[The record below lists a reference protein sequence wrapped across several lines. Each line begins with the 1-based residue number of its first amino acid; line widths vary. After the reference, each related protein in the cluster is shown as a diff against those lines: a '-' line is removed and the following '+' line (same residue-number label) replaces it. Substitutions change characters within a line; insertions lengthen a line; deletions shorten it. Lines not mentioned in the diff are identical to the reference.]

1 MTRPRSVETVVRI
14 MVARDPRRSAD
25 TMLEF
30 LMGVNGA
37 GGAAVF
43 TVEPEPRLFVG
54 RGIGQEAL
62 DWTRECWQRE
72 RENLA
77 KGRFSRSDDCIL
89 VPLMRG
95 ERLVALLYLK
105 ASELDM
111 DSLAE
116 VVGLIADAVAKSTR
130 EAVPSSSVHAY
141 LEQTTAEEI
150 QRQKLLILLDRFEWN
165 VARVAR
171 ELKVTRTTIYKRL
184 VAWRIPRKRVPKD
197 ARTPRLAPTL

>member
-62 DWTRECWQRE
+62 DWTRDRWQQE
-72 RENLA
+72 RESLS

-89 VPLMRG
+89 VPVMRR
-95 ERLVALLYLK
+95 EHVVALLYLK
-105 ASELDM
+105 TSELDM
-111 DSLAE
+111 GSLAE
-116 VVGLIADAVAKSTR
+116 VLGLIADAVTR
-130 EAVPSSSVHAY
+130 SAHKTVPSSSVESY
-141 LEQTTAEEI
+141 LEQTSAEEI
-150 QRQKLLILLDRFEWN
+150 QRRKLLILLDHFEWN

-171 ELKVTRTTIYKRL
+171 ELKVTRTTVYKRL
-184 VAWRIPRKRVPKD
+184 AAWHIPRKRVPKD
-197 ARTPRLAPTL
+197 ARTPRLAPT